1 MLLDLT
7 TKPIIDVHGKMDRRS
22 GRASRQRRVIFFSS
36 LQGASVF
43 SLQTRGPF
51 PSPVCSYVG
60 DQFITSPTNCN
71 CFAPVASCYFWTRGR
86 TESSERWCWSAHDRA
101 SELTGHSTRK
111 QKWRSTKQKAVHK
124 LFPADQAT
132 GTEAFRAGPSPGS
145 SLLCSQHRAG
155 EGSAHLLLA
164 PGARGAALA
173 LALVTPKH
181 ARCRDCPK
189 KNGPR
194 GLRAGCLIR
203 WGGSSGFKFQGL

>member
-1 MLLDLT
+1 MARAPISITYTYPDMLLDLT

-124 LFPADQAT
+124 LFPADQQLELRPFELVLA
-132 GTEAFRAGPSPGS
+132 P
-145 SLLCSQHRAG
+145 LLCSHSRQDFEAEAG
-155 EGSAHLLLA
+155 ASRKSVGSWELFV
-164 PGARGAALA
+164 G
-173 LALVTPKH
+173 T
-181 ARCRDCPK
+181 
-189 KNGPR
+189 
-194 GLRAGCLIR
+194 
-203 WGGSSGFKFQGL
+203 